1 MGSDEDYDT
10 DLEDDIHQSRD
21 HSCIGIYER
30 VCKQEKTIPVG
41 QYLRHYKDAELSMHF
56 YGLGPRGMQTF
67 MPSLTV
73 NIPK

>member
-1 MGSDEDYDT
+1 LGSDEDYDT

-56 YGLGPRGMQTF
+56 YGLGPKGMQTF
-67 MPSLTV
+67 KPSLTV
-73 NIPK
+73 NIPN